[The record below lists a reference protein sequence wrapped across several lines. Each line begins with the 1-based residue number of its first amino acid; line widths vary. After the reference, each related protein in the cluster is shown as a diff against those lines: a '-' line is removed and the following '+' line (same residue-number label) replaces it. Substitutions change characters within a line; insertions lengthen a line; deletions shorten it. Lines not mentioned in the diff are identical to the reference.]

1 MLPRGVGGFPRPPEP
16 GLGRVLQTTRPASQ
30 PIMHL
35 GTLALPEVKAQ
46 RDPQGLLTPPSLPET
61 GTSKPAPT
69 PCPGRRKPF
78 LSPQAS
84 DGLGTRGSR

>member
-30 PIMHL
+30 LITHL

-46 RDPQGLLTPPSLPET
+46 RDPQGLLTPPFAPRDGHLQTCPDPMPREAQALSL
-61 GTSKPAPT
+61 AP
-69 PCPGRRKPF
+69 
-78 LSPQAS
+78 SI
-84 DGLGTRGSR
+84 